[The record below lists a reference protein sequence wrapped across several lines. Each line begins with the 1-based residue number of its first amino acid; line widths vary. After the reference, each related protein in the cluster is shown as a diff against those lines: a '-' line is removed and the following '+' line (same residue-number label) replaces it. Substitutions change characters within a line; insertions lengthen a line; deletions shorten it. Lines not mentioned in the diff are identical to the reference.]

1 MPAAS
6 PASQTSQPTAQ
17 AGPRFV
23 ALRLA
28 ALSLAPVAL
37 AAGIAGGLWR
47 LGWTVPAG
55 ETLALLHG
63 PLMVCGLFGM
73 LIGLERAV
81 ALGKGWAYAAPILAA
96 SATATAVTGL
106 PTVFAATFYLAASL
120 VLAFGSAVIVR
131 LQPAL
136 FTFAMLCG
144 AIGWAAGNALW
155 LAGTDIPGL
164 VGWWLAFLLL
174 TIAGERL
181 DLSRL
186 MPRRRGREALFAVSV
201 LLIGAG
207 AVAGIADPAGARIFG
222 LGLIVCAL
230 WLLRHD
236 IARRNVRLAG
246 APRFFAVCMLAGYAW
261 LAVAGALLLSG
272 AANDAAFGYDMALH
286 AVFIGFVFSM
296 VFGHALIILPAITG
310 WRLIYR
316 PLLYAPLAMLHLSLL
331 MRIGGG
337 WLGSEMLRRESGMVT
352 AIAILTFAASLFA
365 CRQKKK

>member
-1 MPAAS
+1 MSAAS
-6 PASQTSQPTAQ
+6 PASQSSQPTAQ

-23 ALRLA
+23 ALRFA

-37 AAGIAGGLWR
+37 AGGLAGGLWR
-47 LGWTVPAG
+47 LGWSVPAG
-55 ETLALLHG
+55 ESLALLHG

-96 SATATAVTGL
+96 LATATAVAGL

-120 VLAFGSAVIVR
+120 VLAFGSAVIAR

-136 FTFAMLCG
+136 FTLAMLCG
-144 AIGWAAGNALW
+144 AIAWTAGNALW
-155 LAGTDIPGL
+155 LAGIDIPGL

-174 TIAGERL
+174 TIGGERL

-186 MPRRRGREALFAVSV
+186 LPRKSGREALFVASV
-201 LLIGAG
+201 VLIGAG
-207 AVAGIADPAGARIFG
+207 AIAGIVDPAGARIFG
-222 LGLIVCAL
+222 LGLLVCAI

-236 IARRNVRLAG
+236 IARRNVRLVA
-246 APRFFAVCMLAGYAW
+246 APRFFAICMLAGYAW
-261 LAVAGALLLSG
+261 LAVAGILLLSG
-272 AANDAAFGYDMALH
+272 AATEAVFGYDMVLH

-310 WRLIYR
+310 WRLTYR
-316 PLLYAPLAMLHLSLL
+316 PLLYVPLAMLHLSLL

-337 WLGSEMLRRESGMVT
+337 WLGWEMLRRESGMVT
-352 AIAILTFAASLFA
+352 AVTIVAFAASLFA
-365 CRQKKK
+365 CRQRKK